1 MELSLVAAVYS
12 KKMVP
17 EVRKSTP
24 HPKQVRHRH
33 AWREPQNAYDPSA
46 DVLLRVSIK

>member
-1 MELSLVAAVYS
+1 MNWSLVAAVYS
-12 KKMVP
+12 KKTVP
-17 EVRKSTP
+17 DGRRSTP

-33 AWREPQNAYDPSA
+33 AWREPQNAYDPNA